1 MKKRIVSIL
10 LCLSMLLNMIP
21 FSAFALDNRRE
32 ESFNDVNQ
40 NDWFYD
46 SILYAV
52 ENEFFSGIKADTFAP
67 NNPMTRAMYVTAIGR
82 IAGVDDSYP
91 VQEGFFS
98 DVEANADYAPYVMW
112 AADQEISQG
121 VGNHIFSPDGLITRE
136 QMATFT
142 VRFFD
147 AYKISFPQTIVKAAP
162 ADYDKIE
169 DYAKSAVMKL
179 WNSGLFVGDGE
190 GFFNPKG
197 NATRAEG
204 ATFSVRMNQI
214 FANAIVQ
221 SQIPEKPGKMRTYSI
236 NYNIEYVS
244 NGGSDIETQ
253 HLRKG
258 ASLELLPIPYKENE
272 IFSGWY
278 YDKSFENR
286 VYSNDILTE
295 DITLYAK
302 YGKVAPLA
310 ESETPSFASALD
322 QDTNFSITV
331 EALSAMTN
339 EQVLASVAIKNLNS
353 PNQKSFVQV
362 TGNGGAFI
370 LSGIGGFEAG
380 ATYRITLEN
389 EALYFQGFGPS
400 VRNYNFTIAK
410 EDVMNLA
417 LSPDMIYIPF
427 DQVGSLSQEGKR
439 VQTLSTP
446 LASVGGTD
454 SSALS
459 ALTEGT
465 FIYNETLEI
474 GDTVTIYEGIR
485 PDQRVLD
492 DTRVGADGEIA
503 YVTITAINGNIYTF
517 VSAEAEDVLFTPDV
531 LPLNRVEDTDGNPKD
546 HSLTVNETAMEF
558 SDDRYGPMQLDSQT
572 RVDRGDYIAFYEG
585 EFGPNTN
592 VTGYGLITSISRE
605 NGYMVIEY
613 TDATMDEILAAMDMY
628 NTDSMSG
635 DDLLEEVDVAA
646 LEADIE
652 QQAIDSGFAD
662 EAALYLSEL
671 ALKTD
676 SFTELSE
683 DFELT
688 SYELM
693 SEDRKLINPEE
704 LQLLGSGNKVEVKL
718 DKLQANIS
726 THLQHFDA
734 SGVRLTL
741 DVGVKIKISVNDD
754 TAIVITVTGTFEEE
768 VRIAI
773 NVDGGAVW
781 KWWGIFPYISEYE
794 VTANTDLFNFTGIG
808 INASIVTKEKKDN
821 VWTDNKELQNISNEL
836 RKLLD
841 KKDPLI
847 GGGQGTV
854 ADGLADK
861 YKAMIDTES
870 DWVNLFEKD
879 IFSKEIQIPPIYI
892 IVVELG
898 VKFAV
903 SVDMNISIG
912 CDFYYENAKRYSYTV
927 EVFGKNVTSDVIDMV
942 EEHYEFTFYV
952 MGTMGLKAGI
962 IAEIKV
968 GLFSTKVASVGFS
981 AEAGVYSRV
990 WGYFYYQLEYTAS
1003 KGRSSGYAG
1012 ALYFELGIY
1021 LEIQFEAQAFAGTF
1035 SYNPTLYENEWPL
1048 WSAGE
1053 QNNVQD
1059 FEYEETGEL
1068 LLKKLIRSLTVPD
1081 DLFRM
1086 SYMDLKTGDVDD
1098 QVFDDATHFTIETT
1112 NDAFVYDPK
1121 TNKLTVTPDE
1131 GDPIEKGQLVI
1142 TWAGA
1147 PLAFTSA
1154 PIRRSVDIYWDNL
1167 NNGYT
1172 IIFDT
1177 NGGSAVPMILERF
1190 NAPVPELIQPV
1201 KKGYDFDGW
1210 YRDNSFKTAYEIPV
1224 TMPDEDVV
1232 VYAKWIPREDTAY
1245 TVEHYQQNLNNYLY
1259 TLVEADTQSLYGTTD
1274 SLVKPATMT
1283 YAGFHSPELKKIT
1296 VLPDGSAVEKYYYSR
1311 DSFTAT
1317 FDPGE
1322 PGGQPTVYKYKFGK
1336 TLVAPQFNAKG
1347 YEFASWNQEIPNA
1360 MPAEDL
1366 VFVARWNPGKNS
1378 AYRVEHYIQN
1388 TTGKGTTLSEIEEKT
1403 GTTNQTLRISD
1414 FARLAEGLTFEKTT
1428 VDGKV
1433 TDSASVKGD
1442 GSLVV
1447 KLYYLR
1453 NEYQITY
1460 IVENGEARESSNRY
1474 GKLVAEPIAPVKD
1487 GYTFSGWKANLE
1499 GTEEF
1504 VFGEMMPAED
1514 LIVYGTLIPN
1524 HGTRFSVEHY
1534 VQQTTGSDYDLV
1546 GTDQGSGVTDE
1557 SLDVTSFSRDEEGK
1571 SFEKAMVEGKMVENA
1586 TIAGDGSLVIQMYYV
1601 RNEYVITHQ
1610 ISNGDDIEKTY
1621 RFEERIALPVAPTK
1635 AGYVFT
1641 GWKDNESLAE
1651 AFQVERMPSD
1661 NLMAYGKYEPNSDTP
1676 YRVEHYQ
1683 ENVSD
1688 GYTLVKADQF
1698 AGVTDTLTL
1707 AVADSYTGFAE
1718 KAWNQLA
1725 ISGDG
1730 RTVIRIN
1737 YDRNIYAV
1745 GLDPAGGTIHS
1756 GDLAEYTYGIGAP
1769 LPTDITR
1776 SGYAFDGWFEGTYQV
1791 AFISEIETG
1800 NKVYTADW
1808 LPDRDTA
1815 YTVKHIREDLK
1826 GRYTIE
1832 EMETQYGTTDT
1843 ETEAYAKDYTGFT
1856 PESVTQS
1863 QISGDGETVIEIRY
1877 QRNEYLLN
1885 WNLLAGSMRGFY
1897 SEGMVKFG
1905 QPIIQP
1911 QVSKDGYT
1919 FSGWYAEPSLETGIE
1934 IPETMPAEDMI
1945 LFGTIMANSGISYR
1959 IEHLLQNA
1967 DDDGYILSDTENLT
1981 GYTDEA
1987 VTATEE
1993 FYDDFIYDAGR
2004 SQESGTIDADGS
2016 LALKLYY
2023 NRESFTVDYVVD
2035 GESYGVQESYKHGET
2050 VSYPT
2055 PPEKEGYFF
2064 DAWQLE
2070 GESFTGNMPTE
2081 NSVLTA
2087 TWSAGEK
2094 SYTVRYYQERLT
2106 YTNEMDRWGLMA
2118 DESTVETGTFDST
2131 IEVSPENEFVGF
2143 TTPDPQD
2150 VILNSQLST
2159 VDFHYTRNGYE
2170 LMWNLN
2176 EGSSSSDY
2184 TRSGMISF
2192 GTPIVA
2198 PLLVKTGE
2206 SYTWDRTIIET
2217 MPAEELAYTAEWSA
2231 NSYRV
2236 EFSEGGL
2243 DCIIATYG
2251 QAYGTLPLP
2260 EKTGYHFD
2268 GWFTSSVD
2276 GGEKVEAESVVTIP
2290 EDHILYAHWLAK
2302 SYTLA
2307 WELSG
2312 GRAQGDFTSGD
2323 VDFDTPLI
2331 APVPTKTGYTFAG
2344 WDLGVAETMPAENL
2358 IYTAIWSAKSYV
2370 VGFNELGAGG
2380 LGVTYGTIYG
2390 DLPVPSKIG
2399 YRFDGWYTSIADD
2412 GQIIESNSIV
2422 SIPRDHILYA
2432 HWEVLVFTLTWD
2444 LTGGTAQGDYTRGNV
2459 DYESPIIA
2467 PLPSK
2472 TGYVFAGWDTEPE
2485 ATMPIENLTY
2495 TARWTA
2501 LTYLVTLNPNGGV
2514 IQNGSIDAYT
2524 YGVGAALPVDMVKA
2538 GYTFTGWYDGERKIM
2553 QIQTTDTGSK
2563 TYLAKW
2569 SANSYPITYY
2579 NMEEASNHSNNES
2592 TYVYEIGM
2600 VLGTPT
2606 RTGHDFTGWFQ
2617 DEAVSIPV
2625 SSISATEIGPVDLY
2639 ANWLAKVYSV
2649 TLNTDGGT
2657 LSVGSGFSSY
2667 IYGIVAALP
2676 TSDEISKMGYT
2687 FAGWSDGSG
2696 VVSEISST
2704 TTGDQSYSATWLTAN
2719 YHISYELNGGSNNGG
2734 NPSAYTIASADISL
2748 GQPEKTGYAFA
2759 GWFADEGLETAVK
2772 SPEIP
2777 TESTGDLTLYARW
2790 MANSYT
2796 VVFNSNEG
2804 VGTMA
2809 AQSFRVDVEQ
2819 TLGANVFARQ
2829 GYDFVG
2835 WATSANGGKIFDNE
2849 ASIINATLVDEGVV
2863 NLYALWSPI
2872 AYTISYEWNGGLIN
2886 ANPTGYT
2893 VESQGITLKD
2903 PSREGGYVF
2912 SGWYDNP
2919 TFTGVKVT
2927 NIQAGT
2933 SGNLALYAQWKH
2945 YGVFTVSA
2953 GLGNVFTITRTGG
2966 FDENQRVYYRTQNGS
2981 AIGGTHFTHVD
2992 GSVVFGQGE
3001 SSKTITISENA
3012 VNTAYA
3018 GKAATSYSNVDRVY
3032 SLDLY
3037 KIEGGGVLG
3046 TQTRAVRTM
3055 IKDADFVVDSSM
3067 LNDYKG
3073 FASVNYEGWQVD
3085 EDAGGDWN
3093 TTEYV
3098 RLGGPVL
3105 KNNQYDANLQTYIR
3119 NTASAMKI
3127 RLINFRSRDNGE
3139 HMYRFVLFN
3148 SSTGSPS
3155 FASDKETTV
3164 PKLPSGTKAALVFGF
3179 ASEVDDETTFSV
3191 NFPASAGYV
3200 PASGTSRSVKIFDIE
3215 WAEHGQDRSDYVLY
3229 GFDETCG
3236 ISLTAY
3242 CSGWLNHEWIFK
3254 SATLAALPKDVKEP
3268 SLLAVAPMANATYND
3283 GDKIVIALVFD
3294 EIVNS
3299 AYNVKIRTALSPTAF
3314 TLAGGLGTN
3323 VLYFE
3328 GTVSGYGGTAP
3339 TKANTIVDNLAN
3351 VKDMCN

>member
-1 MKKRIVSIL
+1 MKKRIVSMM
-10 LCLSMLLNMIP
+10 LCLLMLLNTVP
-21 FSAFALDNRRE
+21 LSAFAMERNKSEPFD
-32 ESFNDVNQ
+32 DVNQ
-40 NDWFYD
+40 ADWFYESVLD
-46 SILYAV
+46 AV
-52 ENEFFSGIKADTFAP
+52 ENEFFSGIKSDTFAP
-67 NNPMTRAMYVTAIGR
+67 NDPMTRAMYVTAIGH
-82 IAGVDDSYP
+82 IAEVENSYP
-91 VQEGFFS
+91 VQDGFFS
-98 DVEANADYAPYVMW
+98 DVKANADYAPYVMW
-112 AADQEISQG
+112 AADKGISQG

-147 AYKISFPQTIVKAAP
+147 AYKIPYPQTIVKAAP

-169 DYAKSAVMKL
+169 DYAKNAVMKL

-214 FANAIVQ
+214 FAIAIAQ
-221 SQIPEKPGKMRTYSI
+221 SQTPEKPGKMRTYSI

-258 ASLELLPIPYKENE
+258 SSLEMLPIPYKENE

-278 YDKSFENR
+278 YDKNFENR

-302 YGKVAPLA
+302 YGDAAPLA

-331 EALSAMTN
+331 EALSVMTN
-339 EQVLASVAIKNLNS
+339 EQVIASVAIKNLNS
-353 PNQKSFVQV
+353 PNQKNFVQV

-427 DQVGSLSQEGKR
+427 DQVGSLSQEGRR

-446 LASVGGTD
+446 LASVGGTN

-459 ALTEGT
+459 DLTEGT
-465 FIYNETLEI
+465 FTYDKMLKI
-474 GDTVTIYEGIR
+474 GDTVTIYNGIR

-492 DTRVGADGEIA
+492 DTRAGADGEIA
-503 YVTITAINGNIYTF
+503 YVTITAANGNTYTF

-531 LPLNRVEDTDGNPKD
+531 LPLNRVEDTDGNPVD
-546 HSLTVNETAMEF
+546 RSLTVNETAMEY
-558 SDDRYGPMQLDSQT
+558 SDDRYAPMQLDSQT
-572 RVDRGDYIAFYEG
+572 TVDIGDYVAFYEG
-585 EFGPNTN
+585 EFGPNAN
-592 VTGYGLITSISRE
+592 VTGYGLITSLSRE
-605 NGYMVIEY
+605 NGFVVIEY
-613 TDATMDEILAAMDMY
+613 TDATMDEILSAMDMY

-635 DDLLEEVDVAA
+635 DALLEEVDVAA

-693 SEDRKLINPEE
+693 SEDGNLIDPEE

-847 GGGQGTV
+847 GGGEGTV

-968 GLFSTKVASVGFS
+968 GLFTTKAASVGFS
-981 AEAGVYSRV
+981 AEAGVYTRV

-1003 KGRSSGYAG
+1003 QGRSSGYAG

-1035 SYNPTLYENEWPL
+1035 CYNPTLYENEWPL

-1059 FEYEETGEL
+1059 FGYAETGEL
-1068 LLKKLIRSLTVPD
+1068 LLKKQIRSLTVPD

-1112 NDAFVYDPK
+1112 NDAFSYDSE
-1121 TNKLTVTPDE
+1121 TNTLSVDPDP
-1131 GDPIEKGQLVI
+1131 GDPVEEGQLVI

-1154 PIRRSVDIYWDNL
+1154 PITRSVDIYWDNL

-1190 NAPVPELIQPV
+1190 NAPITGAVEPIKQ
-1201 KKGYDFDGW
+1201 GYDFDGW
-1210 YRDNSFKTAYEIPV
+1210 YTDNSFKTAYEIPA
-1224 TMPDEDVV
+1224 TMPNEDVV
-1232 VYAKWIPREDTAY
+1232 VYAKWIPREDTVY
-1245 TVEHYQQNLNNYLY
+1245 TVKHYQQNLNNYLY
-1259 TLVEADTQSLYGTTD
+1259 TLVETDTQSLYGTTD
-1274 SLVKPATMT
+1274 RIVGPVAMT
-1283 YAGFHSPELKKIT
+1283 YAGFHSPGMQNLSI
-1296 VLPDGSAVEKYYYSR
+1296 LPDGSAVTKYYYSR

-1322 PGGQPTVYKYKFGK
+1322 PGGEPTVCKYKFGK
-1336 TLVAPQFNAKG
+1336 TVVAPQFNAKG
-1347 YEFASWNQEIPNA
+1347 YEFSSWNQEIPNT

-1378 AYRVEHYIQN
+1378 VYRVEHYIQN
-1388 TTGKGTTLSEIEEKT
+1388 TTGDGYTLSEIEQKS

-1414 FARLAEGLTFEKTT
+1414 FARSVEGLTFEKST
-1428 VDGKV
+1428 VEGKV
-1433 TDSASVKGD
+1433 TDSASIKGD

-1447 KLYYLR
+1447 KLYDKR
-1453 NEYQITY
+1453 NEYQVEY
-1460 IVENGEARESSNRY
+1460 RVENGENRSISY
-1474 GKLVAEPIAPVKD
+1474 RFGERIAQPMTPAKE
-1487 GYTFSGWKANLE
+1487 GYTFSGWKTNLE
-1499 GTEEF
+1499 GTEDF
-1504 VFGEMMPAED
+1504 VFGEAMPAGA
-1514 LIVYGTLIPN
+1514 LTVYGVLIPN
-1524 HGTRFSVEHY
+1524 EGTEFHVEHY
-1534 VQQTTGSDYDLV
+1534 VQNTAGTGYDLA
-1546 GTDQGSGVTDE
+1546 GTDQGAGITDE
-1557 SLDVTSFSRDEEGK
+1557 SLDVISFAREEEGK
-1571 SFEKAMVEGKMVENA
+1571 RYEKATVEGKTVENA
-1586 TIAGDGSLVIQMYYV
+1586 TIAGDGSLVIQLYYT
-1601 RNEYVITHQ
+1601 RNEYVMMHQ
-1610 ISNGDDIEKTY
+1610 IKNGDDSQKTY
-1621 RFEERIALPVAPTK
+1621 RYEERITLPVVPSR
-1635 AGYVFT
+1635 AGYIFT
-1641 GWKDNESLAE
+1641 GWKSNESLTE
-1651 AFQVERMPSD
+1651 DFQVETMPNE
-1661 NLMAYGKYEPNSDTP
+1661 NLMAYGEFIPNSDTP

-1688 GYTLVKADQF
+1688 GYTLVKADQL
-1698 AGVTDTLTL
+1698 AGVTDTPTT
-1707 AVADSYTGFAE
+1707 AMAESYTDFTA
-1718 KAWNQLA
+1718 KAWNQAA

-1730 RTVIRIN
+1730 RTVIRID
-1737 YDRNIYAV
+1737 YDRNIYEV
-1745 GLDPAGGTIHS
+1745 DLDTAGGTIHS
-1756 GDLAEYTYGIGAP
+1756 GDIDVYTYGIGES

-1776 SGYAFDGWFEGTYQV
+1776 AGYIFDGWLEGTMQV
-1791 AFISEIETG
+1791 AYIAEIETG
-1800 NKVYTADW
+1800 SKQYTATW
-1808 LPDRDTA
+1808 LPETDTA
-1815 YTVKHIREDLK
+1815 YRVKHIREDLS

-1832 EMETQYGTTDT
+1832 ETEIQYGTTDT
-1843 ETEAYAKDYTGFT
+1843 ETEAYANDYIGFT
-1856 PESVTQS
+1856 PSPVIQS
-1863 QISGDGETVIEIRY
+1863 QISGDGGTVIEIRY

-1885 WNLLAGSMRGFY
+1885 WNLLDGSMRGFY
-1897 SEGMVKFG
+1897 TDGMVKFG
-1905 QPIIQP
+1905 EPITQP

-1919 FSGWYAEPSLETGIE
+1919 FSGWYEEASLETEIE
-1934 IPETMPAEDMI
+1934 VPETMPAEDLI
-1945 LFGTIMANSGISYR
+1945 LFGTITANSGIPYR

-1967 DDDGYILSDTENLT
+1967 DDNGYTLSDTENLT

-1993 FYDDFIYDAGR
+1993 FYEDFIYDADR
-2004 SQESGTIDADGS
+2004 SQELGTIDADGS

-2023 NRESFTVDYVVD
+2023 NREIFTVDYAVD
-2035 GESYGVQESYKHGET
+2035 GESYGEQESYKHGET
-2050 VSYPT
+2050 VRYPN

-2070 GESFTGNMPTE
+2070 GALFAGNMPTQ
-2081 NSVLTA
+2081 NITLTA

-2094 SYTVRYYQERLT
+2094 SYTLRVYQERLT
-2106 YTNEMDRWGLMA
+2106 YTNEMDRWALMA
-2118 DESTVETGTFDST
+2118 DESVIEVGTFDTT
-2131 IEVSPENEFVGF
+2131 IEVVPEKQFVGF
-2143 TTPDPQD
+2143 ETPDPQD

-2159 VDFHYTRNGYE
+2159 VDFHYTRKQYG
-2170 LMWNLN
+2170 LVWNLN
-2176 EGSSSSDY
+2176 EGSSINNY
-2184 TRSGMISF
+2184 TRSGMIKF
-2192 GTPIVA
+2192 NAPIVA
-2198 PLLVKTGE
+2198 PILVKTGE
-2206 SYTWDRTIIET
+2206 SYVWDRTIDET
-2217 MPAEELAYTAEWSA
+2217 MPAEELAYTANWSA

-2236 EFSEGGL
+2236 GFNEAGLEG
-2243 DCIIATYG
+2243 IRVTYG
-2251 QAYGTLPLP
+2251 EAYGALPVP
-2260 EKTGYHFD
+2260 EKTGYRFD

-2276 GGEKVEAESVVTIP
+2276 GAEQIEAESIVTIP
-2290 EDHILYAHWLAK
+2290 EDHILYAHWTAK

-2312 GRAQGDFTSGD
+2312 GTAEGDFTSGD

-2331 APVPTKTGYTFAG
+2331 EPVPTKTGYAFAG
-2344 WDLGVAETMPAENL
+2344 WDLGVADTMPAENL
-2358 IYTAIWSAKSYV
+2358 IYTATWTAKSYV
-2370 VGFNELGAGG
+2370 VGFNEIGAGG
-2380 LGVTYGTIYG
+2380 LGVTYGTAYG

-2399 YRFDGWYTSIADD
+2399 YRFNGWYTSNADD
-2412 GQIIESNSIV
+2412 GEKIESNSIV
-2422 SIPRDHILYA
+2422 SIARNHILYA
-2432 HWEVLVFTLTWD
+2432 HWEVLVFHLNWD
-2444 LTGGTAQGDYTRGNV
+2444 LTGGTAQGDYTRGDV
-2459 DYESPIIA
+2459 DYGTPIIE
-2467 PLPSK
+2467 PVPSK
-2472 TGYVFAGWDTEPE
+2472 IGHSFAEWEPE
-2485 ATMPIENLTY
+2485 PASTMPTENLTY
-2495 TARWTA
+2495 TATWTA
-2501 LTYLVTLNPNGGV
+2501 LTYSVTLNPNGGV

-2524 YGVGAALPVDMVKA
+2524 YGIGAPLPADMVKA
-2538 GYTFTGWYDGERKIM
+2538 GYTFTGWYDGERKIE
-2553 QIQTTDTGSK
+2553 QIQATDTGSK

-2579 NMEEASNHSNNES
+2579 NMKGANNHPNNGA
-2592 TYVYEIGM
+2592 TYVFEIGL

-2606 RTGHDFTGWFQ
+2606 RTGHDFNGWYE
-2617 DEAVSIPV
+2617 DEALSIPV
-2625 SSISATEIGPVDLY
+2625 LSISATEMGPVGLY
-2639 ANWLAKVYSV
+2639 AGWVPKVYSV
-2649 TLNTDGGT
+2649 TLNTDGGI
-2657 LSVGSGFSSY
+2657 LSEGSGLSSY
-2667 IYGIVAALP
+2667 TYGIVAALP
-2676 TSDEISKMGYT
+2676 RLDKISRMGYT

-2696 VVSEISST
+2696 TVTEIPLT
-2704 TTGDQSYSATWLTAN
+2704 TTGDQSYSATWLVVN
-2719 YHISYELNGGSNNGG
+2719 YNILYELNGGSNSEG
-2734 NPSAYTIASADISL
+2734 NPSKYTIASADIRL
-2748 GQPEKTGYAFA
+2748 GEPEKVGYAFD
-2759 GWFADEGLETAVK
+2759 GWFKDDGFETSVE

-2777 TESTGDLTLYARW
+2777 NESTGNVTLYVRW
-2790 MANSYT
+2790 RANPYT
-2796 VVFNSNEG
+2796 VVFTPNEG
-2804 VGTMA
+2804 EGTMA
-2809 AQSFRVDVEQ
+2809 AQNFTVDVEQ
-2819 TLGANVFARQ
+2819 TLRANTFARE

-2835 WATSANGGKIFDNE
+2835 WATSANGGKIYDNE
-2849 ASIINATLVDEGVV
+2849 ASVINATLVDAGIV

-2872 AYTISYEWNGGLIN
+2872 SYTITYELNGGTDA

-2893 VESQGITLKD
+2893 VESQGIALKD
-2903 PSREGGYVF
+2903 PTREGGYVF
-2912 SGWYDNP
+2912 SGWYQNSA
-2919 TFTGVKVT
+2919 FTDTRVT
-2927 NIQAGT
+2927 SIQAGT

-2953 GLGNVFTITRTGG
+2953 GNGNTFTITRTGG

-3001 SSKTITISENA
+3001 SAKTITISENA
-3012 VNTAYA
+3012 VSTAYA
-3018 GKAATSYSNVDRVY
+3018 GKVATRYSNADRVY

-3037 KIEGGGVLG
+3037 KIEGGGALG
-3046 TQTRAVRTM
+3046 TQTRAMRTM
-3055 IKDADFVVDSSM
+3055 TKDANFAIDSSM
-3067 LNDYKG
+3067 LNNYKWL
-3073 FASVNYEGWQVD
+3073 ASVNYGDWKVAEN
-3085 EDAGGDWN
+3085 AGGDWN

-3098 RLGGPVL
+3098 RLSSPVL
-3105 KNNQYDANLQTYIR
+3105 NNNQYNANLQTYIKD
-3119 NTASAMKI
+3119 TASAMKV
-3127 RLINFRSRDNGE
+3127 RLTDFYSRDNGNR
-3139 HMYRFVLFN
+3139 MYRFVLFN
-3148 SSTGSPS
+3148 SGTGSPS
-3155 FASDKETTV
+3155 FNSDKETTV
-3164 PKLPSGTKAALVFGF
+3164 PALPSGTKVALVFGF
-3179 ASEVDDETTFSV
+3179 ASDVDDETVFGV
-3191 NFPASAGYV
+3191 NFPAQPGYV
-3200 PASGTSRSVKIFDIE
+3200 SASGTSRGVKIFDIE
-3215 WAEHGQDRSDYVLY
+3215 WASGQDRGDYVLY

-3236 ISLTAY
+3236 ISLTGY
-3242 CSGWLNHEWIFK
+3242 CSGWLNHEWYFK
-3254 SATLAALPKDVKEP
+3254 SATLSALPKDVKEP
-3268 SLLAVAPMANATYND
+3268 TLLGVAPMANATYNN

-3299 AYNVKIRTALSPTAF
+3299 ASNVKIRTALSPTAF
-3314 TLAGGLGTN
+3314 TLTGGLGTN

-3339 TKANTIVDNLAN
+3339 TKDNVIIDNAIN
-3351 VKDMCN
+3351 IKDLCN

>member
-1 MKKRIVSIL
+1 MKKRIVCIL

-21 FSAFALDNRRE
+21 FSAFALDNQRE
-32 ESFNDVNQ
+32 ELFNDVNQ

-52 ENEFFSGIKADTFAP
+52 ENEFFSGIGPDTFAP
-67 NNPMTRAMYVTAIGR
+67 EDPMTRAMYVTAIGH

-98 DVEANADYAPYVMW
+98 DVEINADYAPFVMW

-121 VGNHIFSPDGLITRE
+121 VGNHVFGPDGLITRE

-147 AYKISFPQTIVKAAP
+147 AYEISYPQSIDKAAP
-162 ADYDKIE
+162 KDFDKIE
-169 DYAKSAVMKL
+169 DYAKAAVLKL
-179 WNSGLFVGDGE
+179 WNCGLFVGDGE

-197 NATRAEG
+197 SASRAEG

-214 FANAIVQ
+214 FESERVRMQ
-221 SQIPEKPGKMRTYSI
+221 ETQETGVMRSYAEHFR
-236 NYNIEYVS
+236 IEYVS
-244 NGGSDIETQ
+244 NGGSEIEPQ
-253 HLRKG
+253 ILKKG
-258 ASLELLPIPYKENE
+258 SSLEMLPIPYKENE

-278 YDKSFENR
+278 YDKNFEKR
-286 VYSNDILTE
+286 VYSNAILTE

-302 YGKVAPLA
+302 YGEVGPLTEA
-310 ESETPSFASALD
+310 ESPSFASALD
-322 QDTNFSITV
+322 QETNFSITV
-331 EALSAMTN
+331 ESLAPMTT
-339 EQVLASVAIKNLNS
+339 EEVKKFVTIKNLNS
-353 PNQKSFVQV
+353 PNQTDFLQV
-362 TGNGGAFI
+362 SVEGNAFD

-389 EALYFQGFGPS
+389 EILYFQGFGPS
-400 VRNYNFTIAK
+400 VRNYNFTIVK
-410 EDVMNLA
+410 DDVMNLA

-446 LASVGGTD
+446 LASVGGTN
-454 SSALS
+454 SSGLS
-459 ALTEGT
+459 DLTEGT
-465 FIYNETLEI
+465 FIYDEILEI

-492 DTRVGADGEIA
+492 DRRAGADGEIA
-503 YVTITAINGNIYTF
+503 YVTITATNGNTYTF
-517 VSAEAEDVLFTPDV
+517 VSAQAEDVLFTPDV
-531 LPLNRVEDTDGNPKD
+531 LPLNRVEDTDGNPMD

-592 VTGYGLITSISRE
+592 VTGYGLISSISRE
-605 NGYMVIEY
+605 NGYIVIEY

-635 DDLLEEVDVAA
+635 DELLDQVDVAA

-683 DFELT
+683 DFQLT

-693 SEDRKLINPEE
+693 SEDGKLIKPEE

-754 TAIVITVTGTFEEE
+754 TEIVITVTGTFEEE

-781 KWWGIFPYISEYE
+781 KWWGIFPYIAEYE

-903 SVDMNISIG
+903 SVDMNISLG

-927 EVFGKNVTSDVIDMV
+927 EVFGKNVTSDVVDMV

-981 AEAGVYSRV
+981 AEAGVYTRV

-1059 FEYEETGEL
+1059 FDYEETDQL

-1121 TNKLTVTPDE
+1121 TNKLIVTPDE
-1131 GDPIEKGQLVI
+1131 GDPIEEGQLII

-1177 NGGSAVPMILERF
+1177 NGGSAVPMVLERF
-1190 NAPVPELIQPV
+1190 NAPIPELIQPV

-1210 YRDNSFKTAYEIPV
+1210 YRDNAFKTAYEIPT

-1232 VYAKWIPREDTAY
+1232 VYAKWIPREDTVY
-1245 TVEHYQQNLNNYLY
+1245 RVEHYQQNLNNYLY

-1274 SLVKPATMT
+1274 SLVEPATMT
-1283 YAGFHSPELKKIT
+1283 YAGFHSPESQNLSI
-1296 VLPDGSAVEKYYYSR
+1296 LPDGSAVVKYYYSR
-1311 DSFTAT
+1311 DSFTAS

-1322 PGGQPTVYKYKFGK
+1322 PGGQVTVYKYKFGK

-1347 YEFASWNQEIPNA
+1347 YEFASWNQAIPDT

-1366 VFVARWNPGKNS
+1366 VFVAKWNPGKNS

-1388 TTGKGTTLSEIEEKT
+1388 TKGKGTTLSEIEEKT
-1403 GTTNQTLRISD
+1403 GTTNQTLRIAD
-1414 FARLAEGLTFEKTT
+1414 FARVTEGLTFEKTT
-1428 VDGKV
+1428 LDGKV
-1433 TDSASVKGD
+1433 TDRASVKGD

-1447 KLYYLR
+1447 KVYYLR

-1460 IVENGEARESSNRY
+1460 LVENGEDRESSNRY
-1474 GKLVAEPIAPVKD
+1474 GKLIAEPIAPVKD
-1487 GYTFSGWKANLE
+1487 GYTFSGWKANVE
-1499 GTEEF
+1499 GTEAF
-1504 VFGEMMPAED
+1504 VFGERMPAED
-1514 LIVYGTLIPN
+1514 LIVYGRLIPN

-1534 VQQTTGSDYDLV
+1534 VQQTTGFDYDLV
-1546 GTDQGSGVTDE
+1546 GTDQESGVTDE
-1557 SLDVTSFSRDEEGK
+1557 SLDVTSLARDQEGK
-1571 SFEKAMVEGKMVENA
+1571 RFEKALVEGKVVENA
-1586 TIAGDGSLVIQMYYV
+1586 TIAGDGSLVIQLYYV

-1621 RFEERIALPVAPTK
+1621 RFEEGIALPLAPVK

-1641 GWKDNESLAE
+1641 GWKGNESLTE
-1651 AFQVERMPSD
+1651 PFQVERMPSE
-1661 NLMAYGKYEPNSDTP
+1661 NLMAYGKYVPNSDTP

-1698 AGVTDTLTL
+1698 AGITDTLTQ
-1707 AVADSYTGFAE
+1707 AEADSYRGFAE
-1718 KAWNQLA
+1718 KAWNQVP

-1730 RTVIRIN
+1730 STLIRID

-1745 GLDPAGGTIHS
+1745 DLDPTGGTIHS

-1769 LPTDITR
+1769 LPTDISR
-1776 SGYAFDGWFEGTYQV
+1776 PGYIFDGWLEGTTQV
-1791 AFISEIETG
+1791 AFISESETG
-1800 NKVYTADW
+1800 SKQYTAAW
-1808 LPDRDTA
+1808 LAETDTD
-1815 YTVKHIREDLK
+1815 YRVKHIREDLS

-1832 EMETQYGTTDT
+1832 ETQSQYGTTDT
-1843 ETEAYAKDYTGFT
+1843 ETEAFANDYNGFT
-1856 PESVTQS
+1856 PGSVTQS
-1863 QISGDGETVIEIRY
+1863 LIRGDGKTVIEIRY
-1877 QRNEYLLN
+1877 QRNKYLLN
-1885 WNLLAGSMRGFY
+1885 WNLIEGTMRGY
-1897 SEGMVKFG
+1897 YTEGMVKFG
-1905 QPIIQP
+1905 QPITQP
-1911 QVSKDGYT
+1911 RVEKDGYT
-1919 FSGWYAEPSLETGIE
+1919 FSGWYAEASLANGIE
-1934 IPETMPAEDMI
+1934 IPETMPAEDLI
-1945 LFGTIMANSGISYR
+1945 LFGTIMANSGVSYR

-1967 DDDGYILSDTENLT
+1967 DDDGYTLIDTENLT

-1987 VTATEE
+1987 VIATEE

-2023 NRESFTVDYVVD
+2023 NRESFTVDYAVD
-2035 GESYGVQESYKHGET
+2035 GESYGVQESYKHGQT
-2050 VSYPT
+2050 VSYPR

-2064 DAWQLE
+2064 DAWQLD
-2070 GESFTGNMPTE
+2070 GESFTGNMPTK
-2081 NSVLTA
+2081 NIVLTA

-2106 YTNEMDRWGLMA
+2106 YTNEMDRWALMA
-2118 DESTVETGTFDST
+2118 DESTVETGTFDSM
-2131 IEVSPENEFVGF
+2131 IEVVPENEFVGF
-2143 TTPDPQD
+2143 TTPDLQN
-2150 VILNSQLST
+2150 VVLNSQLST
-2159 VDFHYTRNGYE
+2159 VDFHYRRNGYE

-2176 EGSSSSDY
+2176 EGTASNDY
-2184 TRSGMISF
+2184 TPSGIISF

-2206 SYTWDRTIIET
+2206 SYTWDQTIIEA
-2217 MPAEELAYTAEWSA
+2217 MPAEDLAYTAEWSA
-2231 NSYRV
+2231 NAYDV
-2236 EFSEGGL
+2236 EFSQGGL
-2243 DCIIATYG
+2243 DGIIVTYG
-2251 QAYGTLPLP
+2251 QAYGILPLP
-2260 EKTGYHFD
+2260 EQTGYRFD
-2268 GWFTSSVD
+2268 GWFTSLGDD
-2276 GGEKVEAESVVTIP
+2276 GQQIEAESVVTIP
-2290 EDHILYAHWLAK
+2290 EDHILYAHWKAK

-2312 GRAQGDFTSGD
+2312 GRAEGDFTSGD

-2370 VGFNELGAGG
+2370 VAFNEPGAGS
-2380 LGVTYGTIYG
+2380 LGVTYGMVYG
-2390 DLPVPSKIG
+2390 DLPVASKIG
-2399 YRFDGWYTSIADD
+2399 YRFDGWYTSKTDE
-2412 GQIIESNSIV
+2412 GQKIVSNSLV

-2432 HWEVLVFTLTWD
+2432 HWDVLVFNLTWN
-2444 LTGGTAQGDYTRGNV
+2444 LAGGTAQGDYSQGDI
-2459 DYESPIIA
+2459 DYGSPIIA
-2467 PLPSK
+2467 PMPSK
-2472 TGYVFAGWDTEPE
+2472 TGHVFAGWDTEPE
-2485 ATMPIENLTY
+2485 ASMPVENLTY
-2495 TARWTA
+2495 TASWTA
-2501 LTYLVTLNPNGGV
+2501 LTYPVTLNPNGGH
-2514 IQNGSIDAYT
+2514 IQNGSIDVYT
-2524 YGVGAALPVDMVKA
+2524 YGLGAMLPVDLVKE
-2538 GYTFTGWYDGERKIM
+2538 GHTFAGWYEGEDKIDLIL
-2553 QIQTTDTGSK
+2553 QTDTGSK

-2579 NMEEASNHSNNES
+2579 NMEEASNHSNNEN
-2592 TYVYEIGM
+2592 TYVYEIGL

-2606 RTGHDFTGWFQ
+2606 RRGYDFTGWFQ
-2617 DEAVSIPV
+2617 DEAGSIPI
-2625 SSISATEIGPVDLY
+2625 SSISVTQMGPVDLY
-2639 ANWLAKVYSV
+2639 AGWVAKMFSV

-2657 LSVGSGFSSY
+2657 LSAGSEFSWY
-2667 IYGIVAALP
+2667 TYGIVAVLP
-2676 TSDEISKMGYT
+2676 TSDEISKMAYN
-2687 FAGWSDGSG
+2687 FAGWFDGSG

-2704 TTGDQSYSATWLTAN
+2704 TIGDQSYSATWLAAN
-2719 YHISYELNGGSNNGG
+2719 YDISYELNGGSNNGG
-2734 NPSAYTIASADISL
+2734 NPTSYTIESADIHL
-2748 GQPEKTGYAFA
+2748 GEPEKVGYTFA
-2759 GWFADEGLETAVK
+2759 GWFADAGLKTPMG

-2777 TESTGDLTLYARW
+2777 SGSTGDHTLYAGW
-2790 MANSYT
+2790 TANSYAL
-2796 VVFNSNEG
+2796 VFNSNEG

-2809 AQSFRVDVEQ
+2809 AQSFTVDVEQ
-2819 TLGANVFARQ
+2819 ALGANLFSRQ

-2835 WATSANGGKIFDNE
+2835 WATSANGGKIYDNE
-2849 ASIINATLVDEGVV
+2849 ASLINASLVDEGVV

-2872 AYTISYEWNGGLIN
+2872 AYSISYELNGGTN
-2886 ANPTGYT
+2886 GGNPTSYT
-2893 VESQGITLKD
+2893 VESQGIALKD

-2953 GLGNVFTITRTGG
+2953 GSGNTFTITRTGG

-2992 GSVVFGQGE
+2992 NSLVFGQGE
-3001 SSKTITISENA
+3001 SVKTLTISENA

-3018 GKAATSYSNVDRVY
+3018 GKVATSYSNVDRVY

-3046 TQTRAVRTM
+3046 TQTRAVRSMT
-3055 IKDADFVVDSSM
+3055 KDANYAVDSRM
-3067 LNDYKG
+3067 LNDYKEI
-3073 FASVNYEGWQVD
+3073 ASVSLGNWEVD
-3085 EDAGGDWN
+3085 EDEGGDWN
-3093 TTEYV
+3093 TTRYV
-3098 RLGGPVL
+3098 RLGSPVL
-3105 KNNQYDANLQTYIR
+3105 NNKAYLANQQTYIR

-3127 RLINFRSRDNGE
+3127 RLINFRSRDNGD

-3148 SSTGSPS
+3148 NSTGNPS
-3155 FASDKETTV
+3155 FNRNKEKTV
-3164 PKLPSGTKAALVFGF
+3164 PNVPSGTKAALVFGF

-3200 PASGTSRSVKIFDIE
+3200 SASGTSRSVKIFDIK
-3215 WAEHGQDRSDYVLY
+3215 WASGQDRSDYVLY

-3242 CSGWLNHEWIFK
+3242 CSGIWNHEWIFK
-3254 SATLAALPKDVKEP
+3254 SGTLAALPKDMKEP
-3268 SLLAVAPMANATYND
+3268 SLLAVAPMANTTYND

-3294 EIVNS
+3294 EIVAS
-3299 AYNVKIRTALSPTAF
+3299 ASNVSIRTALSPAAF

-3339 TKANTIVDNLAN
+3339 TKANIIVDNLAN
-3351 VKDMCN
+3351 IKDLCH